1 MVVEPTPP
9 VTAGSS
15 LAFKPPPLEFAKS
28 AAIITFNLSRLWG
41 VHTGK
46 YWAFQF
52 LNSLDQTKALTDF
65 QLTAF

>member
-28 AAIITFNLSRLWG
+28 GAIIAFNISRLWG
-41 VHTGK
+41 VPTAK
-46 YWAFQF
+46 Y
-52 LNSLDQTKALTDF
+52 
-65 QLTAF
+65 